1 MKRYFVLIGVLLVSF
16 VARAQDTGEQA
27 ILKALHSVSS
37 HELLEYVE
45 IQCDEKYRGRLTGT
59 EEYQECAE
67 WLAGEMESWG
77 VKPAGDDGGWFQ
89 WFKIPY
95 TLVYPDCGLTLHMPV
110 KKEGVL
116 LKHYQYMTE
125 YMPGST
131 SGNGEVTAEVVYV
144 GYGITAPE
152 LKYDDY
158 KGVDVKGRIVL
169 VERESP
175 VNPSAGEEKFK
186 PWYEYSFHQH
196 KIANAVRH
204 GAIGMI
210 YNYGPI
216 ANPNNDYFEDFV
228 YVHIGDTVVRDIFAG
243 SGFSHRDVVSRIDS
257 TLKPSSFNT
266 GKVVTIKMSTEHFP
280 DGKGSNIIGMLEG
293 NDPVLKDE
301 TIIIGA
307 HLDHMGMCYE
317 HIPGANDNASAV
329 AVMMG
334 VAKALAVNEI
344 PLKRSVMFLS
354 FGAEE
359 QGIMGAAE
367 YLKRP
372 VMPLEKSVLLNMDG
386 VGIGHS
392 IRAAAGTNYPIL
404 WSFVEEANQ
413 KYIHRPLSTNYFSN
427 LGRPRLD
434 AARFLSAGVPSLSFS
449 TYGSVNYYHIPLDNL
464 DIIKPEIMED
474 LCQLLLV
481 TVVNMANSPEPLR

>member
-1 MKRYFVLIGVLLVSF
+1 MKKYFVLIGVLLVSF

-95 TLVYPDCGLTLHMPV
+95 TLVWPDCGLTLHMPV
-110 KKEGVL
+110 KKDGVL

-196 KIANAVRH
+196 KIANAVKH

-216 ANPNNDYFEDFV
+216 ANPNNDYFKDFV

-243 SGFSHRDVVSRIDS
+243 TGFSHRDVVSRIDS

-293 NDPVLKDE
+293 TDPVLKDE
-301 TIIIGA
+301 TVIIGA

-334 VAKALAVNEI
+334 VAKALAVNKI

-413 KYIHRPLSTNYFSN
+413 KFIHRPLSTNYFSN

-464 DIIKPEIMED
+464 DIIRPEIMED